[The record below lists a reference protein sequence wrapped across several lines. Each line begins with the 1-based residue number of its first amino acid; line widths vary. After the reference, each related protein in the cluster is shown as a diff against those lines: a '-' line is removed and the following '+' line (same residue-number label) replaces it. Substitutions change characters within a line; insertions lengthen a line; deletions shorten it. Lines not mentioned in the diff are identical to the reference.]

1 MGSVVFT
8 LVKGKKSAVQGL
20 MLLNCEVLGKTLESS
35 LDCKEV
41 KAVNPKGNQS
51 SVFIESA
58 DAEGEAPIIW
68 PLIVKS

>member
-51 SVFIESA
+51 SVFIGRT
-58 DAEGEAPIIW
+58 DAEAEASTLWLPD
-68 PLIVKS
+68 VKN